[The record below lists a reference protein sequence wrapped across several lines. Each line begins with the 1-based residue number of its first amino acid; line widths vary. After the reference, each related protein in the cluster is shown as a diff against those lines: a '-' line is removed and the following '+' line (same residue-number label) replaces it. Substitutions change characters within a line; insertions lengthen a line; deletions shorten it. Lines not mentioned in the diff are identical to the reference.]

1 MADLLALSYGII
13 PITAT
18 RAAPATLLSTATD
31 PQGVNFETFTNQEA
45 TNWVF
50 LKDATDPGS
59 YVLLLP
65 GQSATI
71 ARGPQSANN
80 MRKVVGFATAP
91 SSDYISDGAAATAK
105 VTLSSKKL
113 V

>member
-18 RAAPATLLSTATD
+18 RAAPAILLSSLTD
-31 PQGVNFETFTNQEA
+31 KSGANFYTFTNQDT

-59 YVLLLP
+59 FVLLLP
-65 GQSATI
+65 GQSGTI

-80 MRKVVGFATAP
+80 ARKIVGFATAP